1 MQDYK
6 RNSLLLLL
14 LAVVAAVVG
23 VEGLTIRSE
32 GSSSKVSSSKVSSV
46 MSTPLR
52 RSRDALEEHP
62 SDAKYIVI
70 FEPRWQFPDTWDEAL
85 KRLEPLK
92 VLLEP
97 EPAKEAL
104 FEALDECYKR
114 YEKTALF
121 DSHHL
126 EMIHH
131 VRDQLIAFY
140 LILNGQQYQLDSAEG
155 RLGTMLRIL
164 QQEPRDETE
173 EKDDDRIVVYK
184 DRLSLPLN
192 LREFNDATRK
202 LHLPEVEVL
211 ELPSEASALRS
222 DRDLQNELRMGWKDV
237 VVELK
242 SLVAKSKTEVS
253 ELMKE
258 KPEKPKPEDPDWEPD
273 YLGFRDYLYKEASER
288 ERIYNKLA
296 EEKDDVSRELFV
308 EDCQKPSSKICY
320 SLMNIP
326 HRFKPFYLERPYMF
340 KSMLEEANLIQ
351 RTWAKSTWDI
361 NWIVPPNRK

>member
-92 VLLEP
+92 VVL
-97 EPAKEAL
+97 EPAKESL
-104 FEALDECYKR
+104 LEALEECKKINGEEDAGIIDNWKR
-114 YEKTALF
+114 HLKAFYQILDGEKDSVSSPVSFPETELKIAL
-121 DSHHL
+121 DL
-126 EMIHH
+126 LQLQP
-131 VRDQLIAFY
+131 RDQMPNF
-140 LILNGQQYQLDSAEG
+140 
-155 RLGTMLRIL
+155 
-164 QQEPRDETE
+164 
-173 EKDDDRIVVYK
+173 
-184 DRLSLPLN
+184 LPFIEARN
-192 LREFNDATRK
+192 LLA
-202 LHLPEVEVL
+202 LPKVEMMR
-211 ELPSEASALRS
+211 LPSHPEALLS
-222 DRDLQNELRMGWKDV
+222 DSDLQNELRMGWKDV

>member
-92 VLLEP
+92 VVL
-97 EPAKEAL
+97 EPAKESL
-104 FEALDECYKR
+104 LEALEECKKINGEEDAGIIDNWKR
-114 YEKTALF
+114 HLKAFYQILDGEKDSVSSPVSFPETELKIAL
-121 DSHHL
+121 DL
-126 EMIHH
+126 LQLQP
-131 VRDQLIAFY
+131 RDQMPNF
-140 LILNGQQYQLDSAEG
+140 
-155 RLGTMLRIL
+155 
-164 QQEPRDETE
+164 
-173 EKDDDRIVVYK
+173 
-184 DRLSLPLN
+184 LPFIEARN
-192 LREFNDATRK
+192 LLA
-202 LHLPEVEVL
+202 LPKVEMMR
-211 ELPSEASALRS
+211 LPSHPEALLS
-222 DRDLQNELRMGWKDV
+222 DSDLQNELRMGWKDV

-242 SLVAKSKTEVS
+242 SLVAKSKTELS
-253 ELMKE
+253 GLKE
-258 KPEKPKPEDPDWEPD
+258 VAGSTPNPSNHDHPND
-273 YLGFRDYLYKEASER
+273 LFVRAGQ
-288 ERIYNKLA
+288 
-296 EEKDDVSRELFV
+296 RELVYDNLIRVMDKEGKDAFRNLFLK
-308 EDCQKPSSKICY
+308 ECSDPGNAIRWGLMSLPTPLKTFY
-320 SLMNIP
+320 SQHP
-326 HRFKPFYLERPYMF
+326 EMF